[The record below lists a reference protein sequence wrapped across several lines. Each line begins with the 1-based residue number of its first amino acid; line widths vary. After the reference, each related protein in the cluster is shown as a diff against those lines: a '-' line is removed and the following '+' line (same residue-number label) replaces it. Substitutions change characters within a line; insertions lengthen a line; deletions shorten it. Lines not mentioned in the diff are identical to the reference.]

1 MLMLV
6 LCDPRELLLLPIMLL
21 LPLLWIG
28 GGRGECGFGAR
39 WWESWAGAGECGMG
53 GGGGRGWYLRARA
66 SGWLGRVNGDL
77 GPGPVYFGLAFMGED
92 RIAGSDPPY

>member
-28 GGRGECGFGAR
+28 GGGVNAGSEPGGGNRGPGPVNAE
-39 WWESWAGAGECGMG
+39 WG
-53 GGGGRGWYLRARA
+53 GGGGVGICGPGLRA
-66 SGWLGRVNGDL
+66 GWGG
-77 GPGPVYFGLAFMGED
+77 
-92 RIAGSDPPY
+92 